1 MRRLSPLFFLFLAC
15 TVSTPRPA
23 VDSVPRL
30 AATAVAQRVVLL
42 SFDGLGADALARQSG
57 LTSFASLAASG
68 ASARVIPVNPTLTA
82 PTHVSM
88 LTGADPQV
96 HGVLSNWFHLD
107 GTPPER
113 VTRGLNAEIAVETLV
128 EAARRQ
134 GKRVGAVP
142 FPTVDATSSRRSA
155 DFGLVYTTSVTEGR
169 IVKLTRADFKRE
181 WVPPTWTQRPSRR
194 TSFSPLM
201 RARVEW
207 SAPGGPRTD
216 VDVVAYDTSDDR
228 IENYDSYVVEAGDR
242 EVGVDARGWFA
253 ISREQYG
260 SWSKLLQARP
270 SLEVTLYWGAISR
283 TNAYPESYR
292 ALLDAEVG
300 FWPGEPDEHADI
312 DVATYAEQLE
322 RLSDFLARAQTT
334 TIRRMEFDLLLAY
347 QPVVDQALHNFL
359 GYDADVV
366 RRAYAAADRAAAA
379 VGGELDANRDAL
391 VVVGDHGLVA
401 VESQVRL
408 GRLLADHGFAPR
420 WRVYATHHIA
430 QFKRFDGPDDT
441 DALVEMLTS
450 TPYFEHVERRGASV
464 IGTAFPPISL
474 SSSSE
479 APLLAE
485 PESYG
490 HHGALNAHREL
501 HTVLFASGRGVAPGT
516 VGEVEQTRI
525 ARFVAGLLGIAP
537 PNAAQ

>member
-1 MRRLSPLFFLFLAC
+1 M
-15 TVSTPRPA
+15 
-23 VDSVPRL
+23 PRL
-30 AATAVAQRVVLL
+30 AATAVAERVVLL
-42 SFDGLGADALARQSG
+42 SFDGIGADALARQSG

-88 LTGADPQV
+88 LTGADPRV
-96 HGVLSNWFHLD
+96 HGIFSNWFHLD

-142 FPTVDATSSRRSA
+142 FPTVDAANSRRSA
-155 DFGLVYTTSVTEGR
+155 DFGLVWTSSVTEGR
-169 IVKLTRADFKRE
+169 IVKLSRSDFKRE

-194 TSFSPLM
+194 ASFSPLM

-216 VDVVAYDTSDDR
+216 VDLVAYDTSDDR
-228 IENYDSYVVEAGDR
+228 IENYDSYVVEVGDR

-253 ISREQYG
+253 VSREQFG
-260 SWSKLLQARP
+260 SWSKILEAQP
-270 SLEVTLYWGAISR
+270 SLNVTLYWGAISR

-292 ALLDAEVG
+292 TLLDTEVG
-300 FWPGEPDEHADI
+300 FWPGAPDEHADL

-322 RLSDFLARAQTT
+322 RLSDFLARVQTT

-359 GYDADVV
+359 GYDEDVV

-391 VVVGDHGLVA
+391 VVVGDHGLVG
-401 VESQVRL
+401 VERQVRL
-408 GRLLADHGFAPR
+408 GRLLADEGFAPR

-441 DALVEMLTS
+441 DALVRMLTS
-450 TPYFEHVERRGASV
+450 TPYFERVERRGASV

-501 HTVLFASGRGVAPGT
+501 HTVLFASGRGVPRGDA
-516 VGEVEQTRI
+516 GEVEQTRI
-525 ARFVAGLLGIAP
+525 TRFVAGLLGIAP